1 MICFIPNVS
10 GGYQARLKI
19 ENMSFLLIINLDTWF
34 PNTKANVKKLF
45 FIMKENDQLYALDQ
59 TIGHIIKE
67 LYDYRKTCEFLGSL
81 QTVKKLDKN
90 IEYLK
95 VLNGLYGG

>member
-1 MICFIPNVS
+1 MICFLPNVP
-10 GGYQARLKI
+10 GEYQARLKI
-19 ENMSFLLIINLDTWF
+19 DSMDFLLIITLDAWF
-34 PNTKANVKKLF
+34 PNTKANIKKLF
-45 FIMKENDQLYALDQ
+45 FLMKENDQLYTLDQ

-67 LYDYRKTCEFLGSL
+67 LYDYKKTCEFLGLL